1 MGCLGVSGRNKMPE
15 EDKKLISLSEEQLRQ
30 IDEEYSELNDN
41 DIIERLAYLE
51 INNNDKRIV
60 ITDIEPTKEIMLV
73 SNQIFE
79 IKKDFQRIKTMFE
92 LFVSDVSDFLSI
104 KNKLE
109 SKELEIKD
117 VNVNRSMIHL
127 LSSGKLFVDFNENQI
142 KQKYPKDSE
151 KFDCIHS
158 FASYQYDT
166 NFAYRF
172 CYSLRNYSQH
182 IDLPVNE
189 VKAVSPDDE
198 TVIVDFYIDLDYL
211 LNSNFKWKRLKM
223 ELIKLNKETSKINAI
238 TLVKEYF
245 NSLTDLY
252 ANYNELFLKLNH
264 NTLVDIK
271 SKLESLKLK
280 HARYYI
286 SKISKYDLKY
296 HPENYT
302 LSPLAAFAEIDEIY
316 IELSKI
322 GLVNIVNKNN

>member
-1 MGCLGVSGRNKMPE
+1 MSE
-15 EDKKLISLSEEQLRQ
+15 EDKQLISLSEEQLRQ
-30 IDEEYSELNDN
+30 IDEQYSELSDS

-51 INNNDKRIV
+51 INSNHKRIV
-60 ITDIEPTKEIMLV
+60 ISDIEPTKGIMSV

-79 IKKDFQRIKTMFE
+79 IKKDFQKIKNMFE

-109 SKELEIKD
+109 SKELEIED
-117 VNVNRSMIHL
+117 ADMNRFMIHL

-142 KQKYPKDSE
+142 KQKYSKDSE
-151 KFDCIHS
+151 EFDCIHS

-189 VKAVSPDDE
+189 VKVVSPDDE
-198 TVIVDFYIDLDYL
+198 TVLVDFYIDLDYL
-211 LNSNFKWKRLKM
+211 LNSNFKWKKIKM
-223 ELIKLNKETSKINAI
+223 ELIKLNQETSKIDAI
-238 TLVKEYF
+238 ALVKEYF
-245 NSLTDLY
+245 NALTELY
-252 ANYNELFLKLNH
+252 GNYNKLFLKLNH

-280 HARYYI
+280 HSRYYI
-286 SKISKYDLKY
+286 LKISKYDLKY
-296 HPENYT
+296 NPGNYT
-302 LSPLAAFAEIDEIY
+302 MSALAAFAEIDEIY

-322 GLVNIVNKNN
+322 GLINIVNKNS

>member
-1 MGCLGVSGRNKMPE
+1 MSDVKEEVS
-15 EDKKLISLSEEQLRQ
+15 SLSEEQLRQ
-30 IDEEYSELNDN
+30 IDVEYAELDDN

-51 INNNDKRIV
+51 INNNEKRIV
-60 ITDIEPTKEIMLV
+60 ISDIEPTKEIMSV

-79 IKKDFQRIKTMFE
+79 IQKDFQKIKNMFE
-92 LFVSDVSDFLSI
+92 LFISDVSDFLSV

-109 SKELEIKD
+109 SKELKIEEAD
-117 VNVNRSMIHL
+117 VNRFMIHL

-142 KQKYPKDSE
+142 KQKYSQDSE
-151 KFDCIHS
+151 EFDCIHS

-172 CYSLRNYSQH
+172 CHSLRNYSQH
-182 IDLPVNE
+182 IDLPINE

-198 TVIVDFYIDLDYL
+198 TVTIDFYIDLDYL
-211 LNSNFKWKRLKM
+211 LNSNFKWKKLKM
-223 ELIKLNKETSKINAI
+223 ELIELNRKTSKIDAI
-238 TLVKEYF
+238 DLVKEYF
-245 NSLTDLY
+245 NAITELY
-252 ANYNELFLKLNH
+252 GNYNKLFLKLNH

-280 HARYYI
+280 HSRYYI

-296 HPENYT
+296 NPGNYT
-302 LSPLAAFAEIDEIY
+302 MSPLAAFAEIDEIY